1 MQFVVLGF
9 GGRSPASVPV
19 APPEAATTVWDGE
32 LTPGALVDGLS
43 SVALVEA
50 RDLDAVTQSLR
61 GLAGAFEVR
70 PTLEVIV

>member
-9 GGRSPASVPV
+9 GGFAPGCV
-19 APPEAATTVWDGE
+19 ALSSADAATTVWDGA
-32 LTPGALVDGLS
+32 LTPGALVGGLS

-50 RDLDAVTQSLR
+50 QDLDAVTESLA

-70 PTLEVIV
+70 PAEPR

>member
-70 PTLEVIV
+70 PVAAR